1 MNKNEEEDIISKIY
15 YNQLDGIEE
24 LPDTTEYMQITG
36 KIKCLEKE
44 LLKNSNTNE
53 IKEYIECINERTSM
67 EVENQFKVGFK
78 SGIKIIIEAL
88 K

>member
-44 LLKNSNTNE
+44 LLKNSNSNE

-78 SGIKIIIEAL
+78 TGIKIIIEAL